1 MTRSRRPLLLLFA
14 LALLLAAGLGAWQGR
29 AARDQATA
37 AEAPD
42 AAAIEAASDAASD
55 AAPALPEA
63 FTEAPPVPDLPG
75 LPPLPPASMRLGEA
89 WPVLEARALA
99 GDWRAGC
106 RLADALAACERGQVM
121 RQAVALLDGRELP
134 PLDCADVPASL
145 LERRALFRLAAAQ
158 AGHRASAEAFVHGID
173 LPALDS
179 LSPGIEP
186 ALAAYRQHYHALR
199 LRLLEQGSL
208 LAAASSLSDFIDTDG
223 EGLSR
228 DDEIALREFL
238 MAARILD
245 DQRVQSVMTMT
256 ERSGEW
262 LSRVDPD
269 EAQRLTPPEDA
280 PDDAMTPIE
289 RWSALRGAGLGDA
302 SCEDAQ
308 R

>member
-1 MTRSRRPLLLLFA
+1 MTDRRRAIALFA

-29 AARDQATA
+29 QARVEAQAAAETA
-37 AEAPD
+37 APVEVAAD
-42 AAAIEAASDAASD
+42 AWADVPAEFSD
-55 AAPALPEA
+55 
-63 FTEAPPVPDLPG
+63 APPVPELPD

-106 RLADALAACERGQVM
+106 RLADALTACSPRGVM
-121 RQAVALLDGRELP
+121 RQAVALLDGIELP
-134 PLDCADVPASL
+134 PADCDDVPASL

-158 AGHRASAEAFVHGID
+158 AGHRASAEAFVYGID
-173 LPALDS
+173 LPALES

-186 ALAAYRQHYHALR
+186 ALAAYRQHYQALR

-208 LAAASSLSDFIDTDG
+208 LAAASTLSDFLDTDG
-223 EGLSR
+223 DGPSR
-228 DDEIALREFL
+228 DDEIALRETL
-238 MAARILD
+238 MAARILG
-245 DQRVQSVMTMT
+245 DQRVQSVMSVTA
-256 ERSGEW
+256 RSSEW

-280 PDDAMTPIE
+280 PADAMTPLE
-289 RWSALRGAGLGDA
+289 RWAARRGVGLGDA
-302 SCEDAQ
+302 SCEGAQ